1 MWEIITGIGSAI
13 GDFAS
18 GIFGPV
24 LNWLGV
30 QDTNDANAQNTF
42 ATNQANIQI
51 ANQTNAL
58 NEKLQREQWQR
69 DDTAYQRQVAD
80 MSAAGLNPLSSF
92 NTPSSGSLSTQM
104 QSPTMNSFTAVAPQL
119 QMANGLF
126 NNLVDTILKQESLN
140 QRNKEINLH
149 SILNG
154 VDPNEL
160 DKVSSDSDTLQLF
173 KDLFDARRD
182 DARKNADSPYVRGE
196 GQISRI
202 PKDIDQAL
210 NFIGKTVNKYV
221 DSNSS
226 SDFIHKPLVSTSPL
240 KINSSSVSPSDAKI
254 LEDSYKHASYGK
266 HSNSFIKRLQI
277 ALRRAKVG
285 AR

>member
-92 NTPSSGSLSTQM
+92 NSPTSGSLSTQM
-104 QSPTMNSFTAVAPQL
+104 QAPTMNSFTAVAPQL

-126 NNLVDTILKQESLN
+126 NNLVDTVLKQEMIN
-140 QRNKEINLH
+140 QKNKEINLH

-196 GQISRI
+196 GLVSRTA
-202 PKDIDQAL
+202 KDIDTAL
-210 NFIGKTVNKYV
+210 KFVGGTVNNYV
-221 DSNSS
+221 KKNSGNDLRDVPKAIQNVKIQDYKDTPEFRKDVQTYYMDKAFKRNSN
-226 SDFIHKPLVSTSPL
+226 DNVI
-240 KINSSSVSPSDAKI
+240 
-254 LEDSYKHASYGK
+254 
-266 HSNSFIKRLQI
+266 RR
-277 ALRRAKVG
+277 LRRYLN
-285 AR
+285 ARSASK